1 MDLFGT
7 AFEAKSRAKG
17 IDKRFATGYDELA
30 RGVEAIGNLNN
41 EWDIRGYHAGDT
53 Q

>member
-7 AFEAKSRAKG
+7 AFEAKSHAKG
-17 IDKRFATGYDELA
+17 IDKHFATGYDELA
-30 RGVEAIGNLNN
+30 WGVEAIGNLNN
-41 EWDIRGYHAGDT
+41 KWHIRGCHAGDT